1 MKFNRSIDRL
11 CLSLSLAVAAIACG
25 QLAVQAETTNP
36 VSEVPMLQT
45 ADTIRLTSNPVLP
58 EAVTSNPILPEA
70 ASFSS
75 VAVTPQETTAVLS
88 AALEPAAPVAN
99 QPANLPESVD
109 QPQVETAASAATTTL
124 AIPTPGTVPT
134 SAAALDLEVST
145 SAFAEQ
151 QDFAQTTA
159 PVLAQLESIEPGRAT
174 RSGSSYVGVGVNIGA
189 IGSTPL
195 GDLSGAIL
203 SKIGLTRN
211 ISVRPTI
218 LINGD
223 VSFLFP
229 VTLDFPIQSAGRVNF
244 APYVGLGA
252 SFSTGDRKNA
262 DLIVSGGVDVPL
274 SPQLTLTA
282 AATAG
287 LIDGIE
293 LGVLI
298 GVGYNFAGF

>member
-1 MKFNRSIDRL
+1 VKFNRSIDRL
-11 CLSLSLAVAAIACG
+11 CLSFSLAVSAIACG

-36 VSEVPMLQT
+36 VSEAPMLQT
-45 ADTIRLTSNPVLP
+45 ADTIRLTSNP
-58 EAVTSNPILPEA
+58 ILPEA

-75 VAVTPQETTAVLS
+75 TAVTPQETTAVLS
-88 AALEPAAPVAN
+88 VALEPAAPVAN
-99 QPANLPESVD
+99 QPTNLPESVD
-109 QPQVETAASAATTTL
+109 QPQVETAASPTAATTL
-124 AIPTPGTVPT
+124 AVPAPGTVPT
-134 SAAALDLEVST
+134 SAAALDLKAST
-145 SAFAEQ
+145 SAFGEQ
-151 QDFAQTTA
+151 QNFAQTTA
-159 PVLAQLESIEPGRAT
+159 PVLAQIEPIEPGRAT
-174 RSGSSYVGVGVNIGA
+174 RSGSSYVGVGANIGA

-203 SKIGLTRN
+203 SKIGLTSN

-229 VTLDFPIQSAGRVNF
+229 VTLDFPFQSAGRVSF
-244 APYVGLGA
+244 APYVGVGA

-262 DLIVSGGVDVPL
+262 DLILSGGVDVPL
-274 SPQLTLTA
+274 SRQLTLTA
-282 AATAG
+282 AANAG

-298 GVGYNFAGF
+298 GIGYNFAGF

>member
-11 CLSLSLAVAAIACG
+11 CLSFSLAVSAIACG

-36 VSEVPMLQT
+36 VSEAPMLQM
-45 ADTIRLTSNPVLP
+45 ADTIRLTSNL
-58 EAVTSNPILPEA
+58 ILPEA
-70 ASFSS
+70 ASFSNAA
-75 VAVTPQETTAVLS
+75 VAPQETTAVLS
-88 AALEPAAPVAN
+88 AALEPTASVAN
-99 QPANLPESVD
+99 QPANLSAQSVNV
-109 QPQVETAASAATTTL
+109 PQVETAVSSTAATTL
-124 AIPTPGTVPT
+124 AVPAPGTVPT
-134 SAAALDLEVST
+134 SAAALDLEAST

-159 PVLAQLESIEPGRAT
+159 PVLAQIEPIEPGRAT
-174 RSGSSYVGVGVNIGA
+174 RSGSSYVGVGANIGA

-203 SKIGLTRN
+203 SKIGLTSN

-229 VTLDFPIQSAGRVNF
+229 VTLDFPIQSAGRVSF
-244 APYVGLGA
+244 APYVGVGA

-282 AATAG
+282 AANAG

-298 GVGYNFAGF
+298 GIGYNFAGF

>member
-1 MKFNRSIDRL
+1 MKFNRSINRL
-11 CLSLSLAVAAIACG
+11 CLSLSLAVSAIACG

-36 VSEVPMLQT
+36 VSEAPMLQT
-45 ADTIRLTSNPVLP
+45 ADTIRLTSNL
-58 EAVTSNPILPEA
+58 ILPEA
-70 ASFSS
+70 APFSS
-75 VAVTPQETTAVLS
+75 AAVTPQETTAVLS
-88 AALEPAAPVAN
+88 AALEPAAPIAN
-99 QPANLPESVD
+99 QSANLPSVD
-109 QPQVETAASAATTTL
+109 QPQVETAASSTAATTL
-124 AIPTPGTVPT
+124 AVPTPGTVPT
-134 SAAALDLEVST
+134 SAAALNLEAST

-203 SKIGLTRN
+203 SKIGLTSN

-282 AATAG
+282 AANAG
-287 LIDGIE
+287 LINGIE

-298 GVGYNFAGF
+298 GIGYNFAGF

>member
-11 CLSLSLAVAAIACG
+11 CLSFSLAVSTIVCG
-25 QLAVQAETTNP
+25 QLTVQAETTNP
-36 VSEVPMLQT
+36 VTEAPMLQT
-45 ADTIRLTSNPVLP
+45 ADTIRLTSKPM
-58 EAVTSNPILPEA
+58 LPEA

-75 VAVTPQETTAVLS
+75 ATVTSQEATAVLS
-88 AALEPAAPVAN
+88 TALEPAALVVN
-99 QPANLPESVD
+99 QPANLPSVD
-109 QPQVETAASAATTTL
+109 QPQVETVASSAAATTP
-124 AIPTPGTVPT
+124 AVPAPGTVPT
-134 SAAALDLEVST
+134 SAAALDLEAST

-159 PVLAQLESIEPGRAT
+159 PVLAQIEPLEPGRAT
-174 RSGSSYVGVGVNIGA
+174 RSGSSYVGVGANIGA

-218 LINGD
+218 LIDGD

-229 VTLDFPIQSAGRVNF
+229 VTLDFPFQSAGRVNF

-282 AATAG
+282 AANAG

-298 GVGYNFAGF
+298 GIGYNFVGF

>member
-1 MKFNRSIDRL
+1 VFVINRSIDRL
-11 CLSLSLAVAAIACG
+11 CLSFSLAVSAIVLG
-25 QLAVQAETTNP
+25 QVAVQAETTNP
-36 VSEVPMLQT
+36 VPDAPRLQT
-45 ADTIRLTSNPVLP
+45 ADTTHLTSH
-58 EAVTSNPILPEA
+58 AVLPEA

-75 VAVTPQETTAVLS
+75 AAVMPQETSAALS
-88 AALEPAAPVAN
+88 AALEPPAPGAN
-99 QPANLPESVD
+99 QAANPPAQSVD
-109 QPQVETAASAATTTL
+109 LPQVETVASSIAPAATALT
-124 AIPTPGTVPT
+124 IPTPGTVPT
-134 SAAALDLEVST
+134 SAAALDLEAST
-145 SAFAEQ
+145 PAFAEQ

-159 PVLAQLESIEPGRAT
+159 PVLAQIEPIEPGRAT
-174 RSGSSYVGVGVNIGA
+174 RSGSSYVGVGANIGA

-211 ISVRPTI
+211 ISVRPTV
-218 LINGD
+218 LIDGD

-229 VTLDFPIQSAGRVNF
+229 VTLDFPFQSAGRVNF

-262 DLIVSGGVDVPL
+262 DLILSGGIDVPL
-274 SPQLTLTA
+274 SRQLTLTA
-282 AATAG
+282 AANAG

-298 GVGYNFAGF
+298 GIGYNFVGF